1 MLKKKILAL
10 LFFLF
15 VFLFSSKFVYAKDYS
30 ILSADFKVQLNLD
43 GSAGVTETRAYYFYG
58 SFSWIDQTIN
68 LNTKYKIQISSFG
81 KGYKNICSRIP
92 ASRELIN

>member
-1 MLKKKILAL
+1 MILMLKKKILAL

-43 GSAGVTETRAYYFYG
+43 GSAGVTETRAYYFDG

-68 LNTKYKIQISSFG
+68 LNTKYKIQNTRF
-81 KGYKNICSRIP
+81 
-92 ASRELIN
+92 